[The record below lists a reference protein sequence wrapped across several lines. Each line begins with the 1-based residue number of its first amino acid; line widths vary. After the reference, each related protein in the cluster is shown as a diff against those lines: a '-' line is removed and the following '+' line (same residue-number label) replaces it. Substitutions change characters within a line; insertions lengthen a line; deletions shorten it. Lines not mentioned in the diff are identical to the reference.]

1 LTKLDKHYKMLKNR
15 RRAKIMSKE
24 LDYVTLKEAARTLS
38 VHEQT
43 IRNWGRQGVIQ
54 LVRLPGSRYRRV
66 PATEIARLKAQMTQT
81 EPQAH
86 TGVRV
91 EMPSGDASLITQGQ
105 KLAQA
110 IKETL
115 AAAELATLDE
125 TMNSLRGRSWS
136 S

>member
-1 LTKLDKHYKMLKNR
+1 MDR
-15 RRAKIMSKE
+15 E

-43 IRNWGRQGVIQ
+43 IRNWGRRGVIQ

-66 PATEIARLKAQMTQT
+66 PVTEIARLKAQMTLA
-81 EPQAH
+81 EPRVDA
-86 TGVRV
+86 GVHV
-91 EMPSGDASLITQGQ
+91 ERPTGDASLVIQGQ
-105 KLAQA
+105 RMAET

-115 AAAELATLDE
+115 ASIEPTVTLDE
-125 TMNSLRGRSWS
+125 VMHSLRGRSWS